1 MLLVTILAVNDRTI
15 KIGLQ
20 GQPLNL
26 TLIQVYAPTSTVSED
41 TIESFYNQLQDVLD
55 NVLKQDVIMAVED
68 FNATVDEGFHQS

>member
-1 MLLVTILAVNDRTI
+1 MDDSMTKFVVGYNPVNDRTI

-41 TIESFYNQLQDVLD
+41 TIEIFYNQRQDVLD
-55 NVLKQDVIMAVED
+55 NVLNIKHDHDCGRFQCK
-68 FNATVDEGFHQS
+68 S